1 MAATDKVEKL
11 EGTVESVVYTNEEN
25 FYAVLEIFTAEKLL
39 VTAVGTVPHPAEGER
54 MILYGSWVKH
64 ADYGMQ
70 FSFRS
75 FEKELPKDEEA
86 ILRYLSSHTVRGIGP
101 ATGKRI
107 VEKFGTGAFEVIEN
121 HPEWLADIPGISKNR
136 AAEIHKSFMEQS
148 GVRMLVMLCRDFLP
162 YGVLSRA
169 FDRWGISAAEKI
181 KEDPY
186 LLCEIPGAGFDKV
199 DALAASL
206 GVGMESDSRILGG
219 VRYLLE
225 YNAAFNGHTCLPANK
240 LADLT
245 SSHLSLPRERVEE
258 AMALLLDGGLLLSV
272 KSEGETYVGLTRYM
286 GAEKYIAG
294 KLIQLEKSCPAFQVG
309 DVDTMVERLE
319 KQYGITYADEQYLAI
334 RSAMERGVL
343 LVTGGPGTGKTTVIR
358 ALLHLFESMG
368 MKVALAA
375 PTGRAAKRMAETTGC
390 EAKTIHRMLEMERSE
405 SDTARYNR
413 NASNPLDEK
422 VVIVDEASMLD
433 VTLLEALLRALRR
446 GSRLLLIGDADQLPS
461 VGAGNVLADLIGSG
475 TFATVRLTRIYR
487 QEDESLIVSNAHRIN
502 RGEMPLLDRKDRDFF
517 YLPCSEEELPDL
529 VADLIGRRLPKAYG
543 KEFAQG
549 IQVITPSR
557 KGRAGTESLNALLQA
572 RLNPPA
578 KSKKEKK
585 LRGVPFREGDRVMQ
599 IRNNYEIQ
607 WMRYGTDGTGVFNG
621 DVGVIE
627 EISAAEDR
635 VSIRFDDDRVAE
647 YEGAMGDEIE
657 HAYAITVHKSQGSEY
672 TCVILPLGFC
682 PPMLMTRNLL
692 YTAVT
697 RAKKMVIL
705 AGRLDMIRGM
715 VENDRQV
722 LRYTALPTY
731 LERNGRE

>member
-1 MAATDKVEKL
+1 MAQTERL
-11 EGTVESVVYTNEEN
+11 EGTVETVVYTNDEN
-25 FYAVLEIFTAEKLL
+25 FYAVLELLTDDRLL

-54 MILYGSWVKH
+54 MVLYGSWTKH

-70 FSFRS
+70 FSFQS

-86 ILRYLSSHTVRGIGP
+86 ILRYLSAHTVRGIGP
-101 ATGKRI
+101 AMAKRI

-162 YGVLSRA
+162 YSVLSRA
-169 FDRWGISAAEKI
+169 FDRWGTAAAEKI
-181 KEDPY
+181 KRDPY

-206 GVGMESDSRILGG
+206 GVGLDSDSRIAGG

-225 YNAAFNGHTCLPANK
+225 YNATFNGHTCLPENK
-240 LADLT
+240 LVEMVT
-245 SSHLSLPRERVEE
+245 SHLSLPRERVTECLE
-258 AMALLLDGGLLLSV
+258 RLLYGGLLIFAQ
-272 KSEGETYVGLTRYM
+272 KGEETFVGLARYM
-286 GAEKYIAG
+286 GAEKYIAA
-294 KLIQLEKSCPAFQVG
+294 KLQQLEKSCPAFPVG
-309 DVDTMVERLE
+309 DVDAMVTRLE
-319 KQYGITYADEQYLAI
+319 QEYGITYADEQYLAI
-334 RSAMERGVL
+334 RAALERGVM

-358 ALLHLFESMG
+358 ALLHLFNTMG

-375 PTGRAAKRMAETTGC
+375 PTGRAAKRMAETTGY

-405 SDTARYNR
+405 LDVAKYNR
-413 NASNPLDEK
+413 NASNPLEES

-433 VTLLEALLRALRR
+433 VVLLEALLRALRR

-461 VGAGNVLADLIGSG
+461 VGAGNVLADLIGAG
-475 TFATVRLTRIYR
+475 VFATVRLTRIYR

-502 RGEMPLLDRKDRDFF
+502 RGEMPLLDRHDRDFF
-517 YLPCSEEELPDL
+517 YLPCSEDKLPDL

-543 KEFAQG
+543 AAFVSG

-557 KGRAGTESLNALLQA
+557 KGRAGTEALNALLQE

-578 KSKKEKK
+578 KTKKEKP
-585 LRGVPFREGDRVMQ
+585 LRGIPFRVGDRVMQ
-599 IRNNYEIQ
+599 IRNNYEIE
-607 WMRYGTDGTGVFNG
+607 WVRYGIEGTGVFNG

-627 EISAAEDR
+627 EISAAADR
-635 VSIRFDDDRVAE
+635 VKIRFDDDRVAE

-715 VENDRQV
+715 VENNRQV
-722 LRYTALPTY
+722 LRYTALSSY
-731 LERNGRE
+731 LEN